1 MYIKEK
7 MTRNQALGLIDRL
20 RILLF
25 VKVDIFVNIFSF
37 LKDLND
43 YEEFKSI
50 DVQMCIAIYSIP
62 SLPTRILPS
71 FIFTRRSLIFIKYLI
86 RSDGL
91 RGKMKDSAIL
101 LLLCSGLYPL
111 LRIYG
116 PLREILIHSVE
127 R

>member
-1 MYIKEK
+1 

-50 DVQMCIAIYSIP
+50 RCSNVYRDILDPITTDEDIAIV
-62 SLPTRILPS
+62 
-71 FIFTRRSLIFIKYLI
+71 YLHAAKL
-86 RSDGL
+86 DF
-91 RGKMKDSAIL
+91 
-101 LLLCSGLYPL
+101 Y
-111 LRIYG
+111 
-116 PLREILIHSVE
+116 
-127 R
+127 